1 MSGPRDTAYAALRA
15 GAPRPVIAG
24 DAVEAFGARF
34 ATQNGS
40 WARLGSPADIP
51 AWLEARFAPPEGGTL
66 AVAIANPALEPGAST
81 TAYVVG
87 PNGEQTHD

>member
-51 AWLEARFAPPEGGTL
+51 GAAGVGMPVFWHNRAGMPFLADAARPFLIADTL
-66 AVAIANPALEPGAST
+66 DPLRELVR
-81 TAYVVG
+81 
-87 PNGEQTHD
+87 